1 MSSLTSS
8 NVSLTPQKDQI
19 DQKDKKD
26 EKKEEQHEESRQV
39 QNNDYNAS
47 AKWRYTLYTTVLF
60 LLIAN
65 PYAYKLVQK
74 LLGKFVRII
83 NTNGCPTTKGLL
95 IHALV
100 FTLIL
105 RAMMG

>member
-8 NVSLTPQKDQI
+8 DVSLNQQKDQ
-19 DQKDKKD
+19 
-26 EKKEEQHEESRQV
+26 KKEEQQEESRQV
-39 QNNDYNAS
+39 QNSDYNAS
-47 AKWRYTLYTTVLF
+47 AKWRYTLYTTVIF

-74 LLGKFVRII
+74 VLGRFVRII

-105 RAMMG
+105 RAIMG

>member
-1 MSSLTSS
+1 MSSFAS
-8 NVSLTPQKDQI
+8 NVTL
-19 DQKDKKD
+19 DQKE
-26 EKKEEQHEESRQV
+26 EKKEEKHEEPRQV
-39 QNNDYNAS
+39 QSDYNAM

-74 LLGKFVRII
+74 VLGKFVRII
-83 NTNGCPTTKGLL
+83 NQNGCPTTKGLL

-105 RAMMG
+105 RVIMG

>member
-1 MSSLTSS
+1 MSSFTS
-8 NVSLTPQKDQI
+8 NVNLDQKYQKDQK
-19 DQKDKKD
+19 DQKYQ
-26 EKKEEQHEESRQV
+26 KKEEKHEEPTQV
-39 QNNDYNAS
+39 QSDYNAS

-74 LLGKFVRII
+74 VLGKFVRII
-83 NTNGCPTTKGLL
+83 NQNGCPTTKGLL
-95 IHALV
+95 VHALV

-105 RAMMG
+105 RVIMG